1 MVESVDLGRWISLGI
16 IIFIMIISLIV
27 ELAAPATFGT
37 TTFVSLLPSAFIAG
51 FMDFR
56 WWLPF
61 LELGLAIILW
71 ILIYCLMYK
80 VFKINLKGKRQM
92 DFVDTLKNLE
102 TTLVKNTSNYNGVQ
116 EFGEIKIDDK
126 QYLVLP
132 ADDQTEIKTNSLIK
146 IVSVKG
152 NICYVRKV

>member
-1 MVESVDLGRWISLGI
+1 MVDQIDLGRWISLGI

-37 TTFVSLLPSAFIAG
+37 TTIVSLIPSAFVAG
-51 FMDFR
+51 FMEFR
-56 WWLPF
+56 WWLPL
-61 LELGLAIILW
+61 LELSMAIVLW
-71 ILIYCLMYK
+71 VLIYWLMYK
-80 VFKINLKGKRQM
+80 VFKINSKGKRQM

-102 TTLVKNTSNYNGVQ
+102 TTLIENTSNFNGKQ

-132 ADDQTEIKTNSLIK
+132 ADEHTGIEKNSLIR
-146 IVSVKG
+146 IISVRG